1 MENNKKNKGKLTKW
15 LYWFLFAVAVILVYK
30 TLDNISAIGSWIGNL
45 IDVLMPFGVGL
56 LIAYLLYIPCKKI
69 ESFYKKSKKIK
80 FIKNRARGLSILTV
94 YLIIILILIIAI
106 NFLIPIVASSIID
119 LVTNIQ
125 SYYNSLMTSIDNM
138 PDDSIFKNDI
148 VIDLIESIR
157 NIDLKQFF
165 NMNKL
170 AEYARGAIDV
180 AGRILD
186 FFVAIIVS
194 IYLLL
199 ERKQILEFIR
209 KLGRAIL
216 NKRAY
221 KNFGKYFDRT
231 NSIFFDFLAG
241 QILDCIIIGIIT
253 SIAMLILGVKYA
265 ISLGF
270 MIGIFN
276 LIPYFGAIIAVIIAA
291 IITLLTGGLWQT
303 VIMVVILI
311 VLQQIDANIINPK
324 ILGNSLKISPL
335 LVIFAVSVGGAY
347 FGVWG
352 MFLSVPI
359 IAVIKLLLT
368 DYIEYKNRFKDR
380 KERKINQKE
389 NIEKVDK

>member
-119 LVTNIQ
+119 LATNIQ

-241 QILDCIIIGIIT
+241 QILDGIIIGIIT

-368 DYIEYKNRFKDR
+368 DYIEYKNRIKDR

>member
-241 QILDCIIIGIIT
+241 QILDGIIIGIIT

-368 DYIEYKNRFKDR
+368 DYIEYKNRIKDR

>member
-30 TLDNISAIGSWIGNL
+30 TLDNISVIGSWIGNL

-241 QILDCIIIGIIT
+241 QILDGIIIGIIT